1 MHRTSLFLTEE
12 LETGLKALKERYG
25 TPEAESIRRA
35 ITAYLRDH
43 GVLSDL
49 VFAAEAASLPASAFC
64 HLRATELQRVVVS
77 SGSSRYTSSRVWR

>member
-43 GVLSDL
+43 GVLKGT
-49 VFAAEAASLPASAFC
+49 PKG
-64 HLRATELQRVVVS
+64 QRK
-77 SGSSRYTSSRVWR
+77 GGKRR